1 MEVKNEFKRKV
12 CIYLSS
18 IAVIISFIALCMA
31 AYRTPDLNFD
41 YHGILPSVW
50 SILITVLIG
59 WNIYSIIDI
68 KNIRERDEKFKND
81 IKSEIKSLQDNLK
94 KENEEFKKSIE
105 DKIEQHDIDKKI
117 EYLRHD
123 LRRILADPDFSY
135 KEGCFKGLDC
145 KWDWDRDWYRK
156 TGIWAIKDLVPLC
169 PYHKTPLIISSDNIN
184 YKCSTCDFKDKKYS
198 ETEYN
203 EIIEEILI
211 NAYNRNT
218 NSK

>member
-68 KNIRERDEKFKND
+68 KNIREKDEKFKEG
-81 IKSEIKSLQDNLK
+81 IESEIKSFQGDLK
-94 KENEEFKKSIE
+94 KENEEFNKIIKAE
-105 DKIEQHDIDKKI
+105 IEQ
-117 EYLRHD
+117 LRRD
-123 LRRILADPDFSY
+123 LRRVLSTPDFSY

-145 KWDWDRDWYRK
+145 KWDWDRDRYRK

-184 YKCSTCDFKDKKYS
+184 YECSICDFKDKKYS

-203 EIIEEILI
+203 EIIDEII
-211 NAYNRNT
+211 IKAYNKNT